1 MQSASMPD
9 CLITAVET
17 LTVRSPL
24 PVVINFGPWV
34 MKHREFALCRVE
46 ADDGNVGTAFVY
58 TRDGP
63 LASFVRQAIAH
74 QYVGQ
79 PYVDPEALHWRT
91 AWSNNAILASGLGL
105 RALSLVDLAT
115 WDLAARAAGQSI
127 AAHLGG
133 ALHALPATAI
143 IGYPPQ
149 MLPDEIAAQVASLHA
164 AGWRRFKQPI
174 AGDLET
180 TRARLRAA
188 REAMGPDSWLGLDCN
203 WVFKSANEAIDF
215 ARSIRDVSL
224 GWIEDV
230 VPPGNAQLVASI
242 RAEAGVPVAMGD
254 EQGGSYHPEA
264 LLAYQAVDV
273 VRLDVTTNG
282 GISRLRRILSDI
294 EPSGVAFAPHMFAH
308 VHSRVFAALGYSDV
322 PVEWG
327 VPGSGVD
334 QYADSLP
341 QPIVHEG
348 LMAPLADEP
357 GLGPQVNPGWVK
369 EQLVDD
375 PDNLLEKL

>member
-1 MQSASMPD
+1 M
-9 CLITAVET
+9 
-17 LTVRSPL
+17 
-24 PVVINFGPWV
+24 
-34 MKHREFALCRVE
+34 
-46 ADDGNVGTAFVY
+46 
-58 TRDGP
+58 
-63 LASFVRQAIAH
+63 
-74 QYVGQ
+74 
-79 PYVDPEALHWRT
+79 
-91 AWSNNAILASGLGL
+91 
-105 RALSLVDLAT
+105 
-115 WDLAARAAGQSI
+115 
-127 AAHLGG
+127 
-133 ALHALPATAI
+133 
-143 IGYPPQ
+143 
-149 MLPDEIAAQVASLHA
+149 
-164 AGWRRFKQPI
+164 
-174 AGDLET
+174 
-180 TRARLRAA
+180 
-188 REAMGPDSWLGLDCN
+188 
-203 WVFKSANEAIDF
+203 
-215 ARSIRDVSL
+215 SL

-230 VPPGNAQLVASI
+230 VPPGNARLVASI

-341 QPIVHEG
+341 QPIIDEG

-357 GLGPQVNPGWVK
+357 GLGPQVNPDWVK